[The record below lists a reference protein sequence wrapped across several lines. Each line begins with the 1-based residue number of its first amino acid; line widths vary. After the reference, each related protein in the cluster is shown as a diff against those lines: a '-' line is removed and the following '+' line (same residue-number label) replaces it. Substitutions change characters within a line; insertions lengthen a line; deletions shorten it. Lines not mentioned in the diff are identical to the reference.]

1 MIRLVNGPEVV
12 PVYVGVE
19 LCGRE
24 VRVPEHLLHGAQVG
38 ASCEEVRGERVA
50 QRVGRDALRQ
60 PREPGGA
67 LDDGP
72 GPDPRQGRTA
82 GIQEHD
88 SPTFAA
94 VEPRSDLAHVQRD
107 RAQGAAAQRDD
118 TLLRALPEN
127 PGY

>member
-24 VRVPEHLLHGAQVG
+24 VRVPEHFLHGAQVG
-38 ASCEEVRGERVA
+38 ASLEQVRGERVA

-72 GPDPRQGRTA
+72 GPDARQGR
-82 GIQEHD
+82 
-88 SPTFAA
+88 
-94 VEPRSDLAHVQRD
+94 RSEERRVGKEGRS
-107 RAQGAAAQRDD
+107 RGAAYLENKKENDSETGVQSATRTGRVARQRKQ
-118 TLLRALPEN
+118 RHE
-127 PGY
+127 